1 MPKKPTKQPEEMLLI
16 TKDTKIGDVT
26 TYCQEVYFK
35 ELAQGKT
42 TRDTKKQRK
51 AELLELHKK
60 IEQVFTELNI
70 KCFKCDAAV
79 AETFAQ
85 GAELHPFNVDE
96 VVKTLNDEL
105 NLNMALIKE
114 EEVSK

>member
-1 MPKKPTKQPEEMLLI
+1 MTLRHIARKCTSKNLLKEKQPEIL
-16 TKDTKIGDVT
+16 KN
-26 TYCQEVYFK
+26 K
-35 ELAQGKT
+35 EKLSFWSYT
-42 TRDTKKQRK
+42 
-51 AELLELHKK
+51 KK
-60 IEQVFTELNI
+60 IEQVFTELKL

-79 AETFAQ
+79 AETFVQ

-96 VVKTLNDEL
+96 VVETLNDKL